1 MSKDGWT
8 TAGSS
13 AKSKKK
19 KGAWVVYSSCA
30 LARLPNLLVPHQF
43 FEKTKEYR
51 RVEYL

>member
-30 LARLPNLLVPHQF
+30 LARLPNLLVPHCSLRKQ
-43 FEKTKEYR
+43 KEN